1 MIENFSQYEYNLEEI
16 KEQLT
21 IGQVT
26 ELVAE
31 LHGEPIQK
39 GNVLICK
46 TICHHSVN
54 ELDEAGHKLYYYD
67 NTHLFRCY
75 TGCAEPTFDIFELV
89 RKVKER
95 ELGQEYTLPAAV
107 KYVADYFGYSPNDRH
122 SFDQLTIKDDL
133 VYLSNLNRIKDI
145 SLQTQTVELKTY
157 DGSFLKNLP
166 RPVIQPW
173 VEDNITKETMDYFD
187 ICYDPRNCGVVIP
200 HYDINGG
207 LIGVRERT
215 LIQEVAKKYGKYMPM
230 KIGKQMYNHPL
241 SFSLY
246 GIYQNQD
253 NIRRARKA
261 IVLEGEKSVLQ
272 LDNILGRENNIGVAC
287 CGSSFITYQ
296 AWLLIGLGV
305 EEIIVGLDRQF
316 KELND
321 KEHQKLVKNLKNIHY
336 KYGKY
341 VRISYLFDKEMIT
354 PYKSSPTDCGS
365 EIFFN
370 LYKNRVNLY

>member
-1 MIENFSQYEYNLEEI
+1 MMDFL
-16 KEQLT
+16 
-21 IGQVT
+21 
-26 ELVAE
+26 AE
-31 LHGEPIQK
+31 LGAEPIMQ
-39 GNVLICK
+39 GSMILNK
-46 TICHHSVN
+46 TICHGGDS
-54 ELDEAGHKLYYYD
+54 HKLYYYD

-95 ELGQEYTLPAAV
+95 ELEQEYTLPAAV

-122 SFDQLTIKDDL
+122 AFEELSIKDDL

-157 DGSFLKNLP
+157 EAGFLKNLP
-166 RPVIQPW
+166 RPRLPW
-173 VEDNITKETMDYFD
+173 EQEGISKETCDYFD
-187 ICYDPRNCGVVIP
+187 ICYDPKNCGIVIP

-207 LIGVRERT
+207 LIGIRERT
-215 LIQEVAKKYGKYMPM
+215 LIQEIAERYGKYMPM

-246 GIYQNQD
+246 GIYQNQN

-272 LDNILGRENNIGVAC
+272 LDSILGRENNIGVAC

-354 PYKSSPTDCGS
+354 PYKSSPTDKGS
-365 EIFFN
+365 EIFFD
-370 LYKNRVNLY
+370 LYRNRVNLY